1 MPIALVPEGFTLK
14 KVTKAQEDALKDH
27 RKHEDIK
34 AFLSSDGAG
43 QGIGLGIIG
52 VALFIFMIPILKN
65 FLKLLSE
72 DDDFKG
78 KTISQIMEEEEKG
91 DPEISFL
98 RLLTVAS
105 TGIPETLMA
114 VVIPAPIQEE
124 IKQRT
129 GLDLGGFF
137 SQLRGKI

>member
-1 MPIALVPEGFTLK
+1 MPIALVPDGFTLK

-27 RKHEDIK
+27 RKHEDFK
-34 AFLSSDGAG
+34 AFLSSDSSG
-43 QGIGLGIIG
+43 QGIGLGLIG
-52 VALFIFMIPILKN
+52 VAIFIFIIPILKN

-78 KTISQIMEEEEKG
+78 KTISQIIKEEEK
-91 DPEISFL
+91 DPTGTGFL

-105 TGIPETLMA
+105 TGVPETLMA